1 MPCPGGTILMLS
13 NGHGEDLIG
22 AMVGHEVRA
31 LRPSLDVLGFPLVGM
46 GKPYRDAGIKVIGVQ
61 KPMPSGGF
69 AKHGIGLLARDIR
82 AGLLGLTL
90 RQVRH
95 LRALRREVGVTV
107 CVGDAYPVL
116 LAGLSV
122 KGPMLSLST
131 AKSEYIHG
139 HHGIE
144 KWLMK
149 KLCGL
154 VLARDEKTARAL
166 AGSGVNAAYA
176 GNVMM
181 DAFSITGESFGLSLE
196 KKVVGI
202 LPGSRG
208 EAYRNMVEM
217 LAIVR
222 RLAAMSGNG
231 LDFLA
236 GLAPSLSAGSLAEA
250 VEKAGWR
257 YTPGAQRDLES
268 GIVGRLCPDSG
279 SEPHVT
285 VTQGMFGDVLNVSNV
300 IIGLSGTGNEQAAGL
315 GRPVVAYPAGGPQFN
330 EKFARAQK
338 RLLGEALALVESG
351 DAEAVA
357 REVMAVLGDAARVAK
372 MRRAG
377 HERMGEQG
385 AAARVA
391 KIIVYYLDTGNWD
404 AGYWEG

>member
-1 MPCPGGTILMLS
+1 MPCPGRMILMLS
-13 NGHGEDLIG
+13 NGHGEDVIG
-22 AMVGHEVRA
+22 AMVAQEVRA
-31 LRPSLDVLGFPLVGM
+31 LRPFLDVVGFPLVGT
-46 GKPYRDAGIKVIGVQ
+46 GKPYSDAGVKVAGVQ

-69 AKHGIGLLARDIR
+69 AKHGIVLLARDIR

-90 RQVRH
+90 RQARH
-95 LRALRREVGVTV
+95 LRALRREVDVVV

-116 LAGLSV
+116 LAGLFV
-122 KGPMLSLST
+122 KRPTLCLST

-139 HHGIE
+139 HYGIE

-149 KLCGL
+149 RLCGL

-166 AGSGVNAAYA
+166 ADSGVNAAYA

-202 LPGSRG
+202 LPGSRE
-208 EAYRNMVEM
+208 EAYHNMVAM
-217 LAIVR
+217 LEIVR

-231 LDFLA
+231 LDFLV
-236 GLAPSLSAGSLAEA
+236 GLAPSLNAESLAETVA
-250 VEKAGWR
+250 KAGWR
-257 YTPGAQRDLES
+257 YAPGTQSDLES
-268 GIVGRLCPDSG
+268 GVVGWLCPDSG
-279 SEPHVT
+279 DEPHVT

-315 GRPVVAYPAGGPQFN
+315 GRPVVAFPAGGPQFN

-338 RLLGEALALVESG
+338 KLLGEALALVESG
-351 DAEAVA
+351 GAEAVA
-357 REVMAVLGDAARVAK
+357 REVMAILGDPARVAR

-385 AAARVA
+385 AATRTA
-391 KIIVYYLDTGNWD
+391 KIIVNYLDTGNWD
-404 AGYWEG
+404 AGY